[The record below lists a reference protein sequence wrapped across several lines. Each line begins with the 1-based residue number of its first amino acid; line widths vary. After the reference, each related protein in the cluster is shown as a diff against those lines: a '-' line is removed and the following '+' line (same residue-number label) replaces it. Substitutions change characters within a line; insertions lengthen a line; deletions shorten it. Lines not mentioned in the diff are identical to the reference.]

1 MQISV
6 RKFNFALKK
15 IIFLFLNTAFLKIQW
30 QKQINLKFF
39 VTSPLN
45 VQWPEFSLLYLY
57 SSFFF
62 SCLLSQTMKET
73 YDVIN
78 FEHVNADWVTKCIH
92 MRIFY

>member
-30 QKQINLKFF
+30 QKQIHLKFF

-62 SCLLSQTMKET
+62 LSTSQTMKET

-78 FEHVNADWVTKCIH
+78 F
-92 MRIFY
+92 